1 MSTITL
7 NHVNL
12 VNSSLNK
19 KDKENAY
26 KSADIIIEN
35 GTISHIVAAGE
46 TESLAQHNTDSIV
59 INAQGALLLPGIID
73 LSAHFHNVTT
83 ETAAAAKG
91 GISLLCAQ
99 PNSHKS
105 ITDTPAAVNLIQQ
118 ASDDAGN
125 SHLLPLGALTQGLK
139 GDQLANMHGLMASGC
154 IALSN
159 ARAPIKNA
167 LVLRRIMEYAATHD
181 TLIMLTAEDINLSA
195 GGKMHE
201 GPTANRLGLTGI
213 AEVAETTSLAQ
224 QLLLVEL
231 TGCRAHFSQISC
243 GRSVEMIR
251 QAQVQGLAVS
261 ADVAIANLLF
271 TDADVDGFD
280 STFNVQPPLRSET
293 DRLALLAGVN
303 DGTLAICSNHRA
315 HDIAA
320 KKAPFA
326 AAEAGMSTL
335 DTWLPMMLTLVKNNE
350 LSLAALVNACSV
362 LPANILGL
370 STAIEV
376 GHLANVVLVN
386 ANSDVLFT
394 ADTLLSAGKNNPVL
408 NMPLVGEVQLT
419 LSDGCEVYRA

>member
-1 MSTITL
+1 MSTMTL
-7 NHVNL
+7 TQVHLVDSNL
-12 VNSSLNK
+12 AKVDTKSTP
-19 KDKENAY
+19 E
-26 KSADIIIEN
+26 SADVIIEN
-35 GTISHIVAAGE
+35 GSITRITAANKNQPLHQQG
-46 TESLAQHNTDSIV
+46 SNNTV
-59 INAQGALLLPGIID
+59 IDANGALLLPGIID
-73 LSAHFHNVTT
+73 LSAHFHNVAS

-99 PNSHKS
+99 PNSHRS
-105 ITDTPAAVNLIQQ
+105 IIDTPAAVNLIQQ

-125 SHLLPLGALTQGLK
+125 SHLLPLGALTQELK
-139 GDQLANMHGLMASGC
+139 GEQLANMHGLMASGC

-181 TLIMLTAEDINLSA
+181 TLIMLTAEDISLS
-195 GGKMHE
+195 GDGKMHE

-231 TGCRAHFSQISC
+231 TGCRAHFSQLSC
-243 GRSVEMIR
+243 ARSIDMIR
-251 QAQVQGLAVS
+251 QAQAQGLAVT

-271 TDADVDGFD
+271 TDTDVNGFN
-280 STFNVQPPLRSET
+280 STFNVLPPLRSET

-335 DTWLPMMLTLVKNNE
+335 DTWLPMMLTLVQNNE
-350 LSLAALVNACSV
+350 LSLGALVNACSV
-362 LPANILGL
+362 LPAKILGL
-370 STAIEV
+370 ETAIKV
-376 GHLANVVLVN
+376 GNLANMVLVDS
-386 ANSDVLFT
+386 NSEVLFT
-394 ADTLLSAGKNNPVL
+394 EDSLVSAGKNNPVL
-408 NMPLVGEVQLT
+408 DMPLVGKVRLT